1 MRGEKIGARPKAE
14 RMVNQ
19 KSVVYVLSCD
29 ICNAAGYTA
38 GHLHQCIAVHKHS
51 PIGKHF
57 LEATVKNI
65 VWIRANFAF
74 WEWPRKVW
82 LPYYWRDEEKTPQA

>member
-1 MRGEKIGARPKAE
+1 MISAIRLYLQSICVRGEKIGARPKAE

-29 ICNAAGYTA
+29 MCNAAGYTA

-65 VWIRANFAF
+65 V
-74 WEWPRKVW
+74 
-82 LPYYWRDEEKTPQA
+82 